1 MRKHINLFTGY
12 FLILLCTIS
21 MAANAGGD
29 RAYTKSIAAK
39 ALPEN
44 PTYLVVNLYATAD
57 DIAPIASQ
65 TFYPGEWQLTGGAGT
80 KTINVSSLDMSTLV
94 GYDEVW
100 AETEIDGLV
109 VGSLEVIQAVAP
121 GISVGGTIESRGAG
135 FKFPDATVQTTAGST
150 PAALASHAANAAAHH
165 SPTVTTS
172 EILNGT
178 ILGADV
184 NPSTTLTVNG
194 VIIDGGTGLQI
205 YSGNDIHIRDSWN
218 AIRWYNTAGTTQLA
232 NINVNE
238 ASSYTYFQ
246 DLINGQYPFY
256 SNANG
261 IGIGT
266 SAPTS
271 THAVTI
277 PSLNVTGNLEIGY
290 ARVSASYTVANFNGT
305 SCYEHNDLSCYWG
318 SGSVQCPVGTKVL
331 GGGSDGTSF
340 ADWGGVSRSYPAN
353 DTSWSCASRYLSSA
367 TDNCYAICARLE

>member
-1 MRKHINLFTGY
+1 MKTKVNLFAALLFT
-12 FLILLCTIS
+12 LLCTAS
-21 MAANAGGD
+21 SLASD
-29 RAYTKSIAAK
+29 RTYEKSVAAK

-184 NPSTTLTVNG
+184 NPTTAMTVGALTING
-194 VIIDGGTGLQI
+194 NGGGLKV
-205 YSGNDIHIRDSWN
+205 YSQNDIFIRDDIN
-218 AIRWYNTAGTTQLA
+218 GFRWYNTAGDTQQA
-232 NINVNE
+232 NIVV
-238 ASSYTYFQ
+238 SSSSVQLYDDNQNRYMV
-246 DLINGQYPFY
+246 L
-256 SNANG
+256 SNSNG

-266 SAPTS
+266 ASPTS